1 MAPSDMAFAFL
12 PILLAFVICVANAG
26 EFSPPQGYYS
36 PTVGLTGDSLDTTL
50 RTIVDQHTVRSYDQL
65 RQDLAVTDRDWSF
78 PPSTPSAVT
87 NIILIYSDGWSG
99 ASRSGIWDS
108 GVTWNREH
116 VWPDSRGIG
125 QPDLGLD
132 FSDLHHLRAAN
143 PSANS
148 SRGNSYFDVGGNI
161 APVIQ
166 APLAHA
172 TSSTWE
178 PPDIDKG
185 WVARACLYM
194 ATRYDGSEPNTL
206 DLELVELPPT
216 STTSNPPQMGRKST
230 LLLWNRTY
238 PPSQWERRR
247 NQIIYDQFQ
256 HNRNP
261 FIDHPEFADVIYE
274 QSVGVETLMT
284 WRYRHFTLDE
294 LSADAVSGDAADPD
308 GDGRSNL
315 QEFALAGDPRSA
327 GSESGLTLVRVPT
340 TGHLRITYQRQRDRL
355 LSGVSY
361 SIETSM
367 DLKTWQSATGSE
379 SSVIIAGSTEL
390 ATLEIMDGGQ
400 PRMFARLKVSR

>member
-1 MAPSDMAFAFL
+1 MVFTFRY
-12 PILLAFVICVANAG
+12 ILLVLVAGLARAD
-26 EFSPPQGYYS
+26 EFSAPTSYYGAS
-36 PTVGLTGDSLDTTL
+36 VGLAGSSLDRAL
-50 RTIVDQHTVRSYDQL
+50 RAIVGGHSVRSYDQL
-65 RQDLAVTDRDWSF
+65 RQDLALTDRDWNF

-87 NIILIYSDGWSG
+87 NILLIYSNGWSG
-99 ASRSGIWDS
+99 ESRSGVWDS

-125 QPDLGLD
+125 QPDLGPD

-172 TSSTWE
+172 TTSTWE

-216 STTSNPPQMGRKST
+216 STLTNPSQMGRKST
-230 LLLWNRTY
+230 LLLWNRKH

-274 QSVGVETLMT
+274 QPAGVEILMT

-294 LSADAVSGDAADPD
+294 LSTESVSGDAADPD
-308 GDGRSNL
+308 GDGKSNL
-315 QEFALAGDPRSA
+315 LEFALAGNPR
-327 GSESGLTLVRVPT
+327 G
-340 TGHLRITYQRQRDRL
+340 TG
-355 LSGVSY
+355 V
-361 SIETSM
+361 
-367 DLKTWQSATGSE
+367 
-379 SSVIIAGSTEL
+379 STEL
-390 ATLEIMDGGQ
+390 VLS
-400 PRMFARLKVSR
+400 KSSRPY